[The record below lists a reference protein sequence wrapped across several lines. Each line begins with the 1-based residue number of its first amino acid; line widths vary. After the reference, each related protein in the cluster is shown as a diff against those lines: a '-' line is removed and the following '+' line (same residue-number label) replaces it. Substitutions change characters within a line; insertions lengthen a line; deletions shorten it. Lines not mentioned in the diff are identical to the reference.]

1 MNKSV
6 KTDNSMTRP
15 LSSRHFLWTPVM
27 QHRHNG
33 LTLGVC
39 PVFWI
44 RGTGSILRRENQY
57 IAHYKLLSD
66 DIKRVYEGHEVAVH
80 TLTHPSLP
88 ALKEQEIIRQVE
100 QDRKNLEELV
110 GYEVVGMAYP
120 GGWIN
125 NDDRVAEIIKNNT
138 KIKYCRTITNTD
150 SFDIQDNLYRLNPN
164 VHHLEWN
171 RMMEMAEK
179 FVAVKPDK
187 PQIFYIWGHAFE
199 MDYDTSYWLKLEE
212 FFKFISNRAD
222 IFYGTNA
229 ETFIK

>member
-66 DIKRVYEGHEVAVH
+66 DIKRVYEGH
-80 TLTHPSLP
+80 
-88 ALKEQEIIRQVE
+88 
-100 QDRKNLEELV
+100 
-110 GYEVVGMAYP
+110 
-120 GGWIN
+120 
-125 NDDRVAEIIKNNT
+125 
-138 KIKYCRTITNTD
+138 
-150 SFDIQDNLYRLNPN
+150 
-164 VHHLEWN
+164 
-171 RMMEMAEK
+171 
-179 FVAVKPDK
+179 
-187 PQIFYIWGHAFE
+187 AFE